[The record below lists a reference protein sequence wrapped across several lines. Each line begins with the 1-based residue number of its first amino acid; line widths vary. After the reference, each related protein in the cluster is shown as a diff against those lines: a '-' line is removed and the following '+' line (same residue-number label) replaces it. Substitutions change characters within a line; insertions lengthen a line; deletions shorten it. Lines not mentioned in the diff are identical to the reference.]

1 MAESDTANFEPNP
14 EPKNEVESEIP
25 ATEEGDQ
32 MQTTNISSEYAEGA
46 SQEAINT
53 IQEEKNDIPPTIDNN
68 KNDEDEPVAIEEV

>member
-25 ATEEGDQ
+25 ATEEGDH

-46 SQEAINT
+46 SREAI
-53 IQEEKNDIPPTIDNN
+53 D
-68 KNDEDEPVAIEEV
+68 AI